1 MTLPNAIMHQ
11 AMTKY
16 AAMLA
21 APSLKT
27 QGPFERILSK
37 EKWYQQTPRR
47 FLSLE
52 PIYIL

>member
-1 MTLPNAIMHQ
+1 MTLSNAIMYQ

-21 APSLKT
+21 TPSLKT
-27 QGPFERILSK
+27 QGPFKRISSEK
-37 EKWYQQTPRR
+37 KWYQQTPRR

-52 PIYIL
+52 PIDIL